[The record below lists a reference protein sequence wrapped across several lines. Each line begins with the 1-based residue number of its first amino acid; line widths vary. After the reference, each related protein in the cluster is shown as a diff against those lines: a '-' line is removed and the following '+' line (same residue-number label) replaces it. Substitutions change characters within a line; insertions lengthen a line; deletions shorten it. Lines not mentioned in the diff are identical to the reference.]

1 MVEFID
7 KSLQHKYPL
16 QNISAI
22 DRTARIVIG
31 AALISVWFIV
41 DISSVNM
48 GLALLPL
55 IGIIPLLSGIIGWCP
70 VHALFNTKSCGT
82 DSHNAC
88 GTLPY
93 QISRLFHK

>member
-1 MVEFID
+1 MIQFID

-22 DRTARIVIG
+22 DRTARIFIG
-31 AALISVWFIV
+31 AALISVWFFMDV
-41 DISSVNM
+41 NSVNIW
-48 GLALLPL
+48 LVLLPL

-70 VHALFNTKSCGT
+70 VHAFFNTKSCGT

-88 GTLPY
+88 GTLPF
-93 QISRLFHK
+93 QLQRLFHK